1 MLTESDTLPE
11 RRVPLIAANVVFVTL
26 VTIRFQEGTP
36 PTLMPMLRRP
46 RH

>member
-1 MLTESDTLPE
+1 MESGTLPE
-11 RRVPLIAANVVFVTL
+11 RRGRLIAVHVVFVKL
-26 VTIRFQEGTP
+26 VPTRFQERTP